1 MLVPTL
7 RTVYEY
13 VTLRAPDSL
22 GIHLLGPGW
31 NFQSLLTDDQLTNK
45 DRHQIARA
53 VEVGAEISAAWQQ

>member
-22 GIHLLGPGW
+22 GIHLPGPGW
-31 NFQSLLTDDQLTNK
+31 NFHPLLTDDHLTIK
-45 DRHQIARA
+45 DRH
-53 VEVGAEISAAWQQ
+53 